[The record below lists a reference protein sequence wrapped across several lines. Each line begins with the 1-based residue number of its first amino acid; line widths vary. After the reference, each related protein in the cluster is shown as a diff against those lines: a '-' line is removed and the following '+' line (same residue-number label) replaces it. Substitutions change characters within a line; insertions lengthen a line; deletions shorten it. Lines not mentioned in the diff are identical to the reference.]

1 MIAMGVSCNG
11 RRGSG
16 EGDKVNGMTKEA
28 IACGEKK
35 KKKSVRLDHV
45 DSHSNLSLV

>member
-1 MIAMGVSCNG
+1 MGVSCNG

-28 IACGEKK
+28 IACGVKK
-35 KKKSVRLDHV
+35 EKKSVHLDHV

>member
-28 IACGEKK
+28 IACGGKK
-35 KKKSVRLDHV
+35 KKNQCAWTMLARTAICP
-45 DSHSNLSLV
+45 